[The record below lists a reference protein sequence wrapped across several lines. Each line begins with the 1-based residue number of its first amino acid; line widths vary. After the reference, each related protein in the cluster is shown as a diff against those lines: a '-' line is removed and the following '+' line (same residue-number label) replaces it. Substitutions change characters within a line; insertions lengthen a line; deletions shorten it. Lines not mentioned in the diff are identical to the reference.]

1 MRIALI
7 TGASSGLGKEF
18 IRQLRREKLD
28 EIWAIA
34 RRKERLLELSG
45 LVPIPVRPISLD
57 LTKPE
62 SIDTLERLLAEAQ
75 PHIHI
80 LINAAGFGKIGNYRE
95 ISRSDTDR
103 MIDLNCRAAVDVT
116 LLALPYMNKGD
127 RILGNLLDC
136 SLPALPPSERLCRHK
151 ILSVPLQPRASGR
164 AYGPQDQGYG
174 GLSLLGK
181 KHRIYPKSPGN
192 RRKQGHPALS
202 SGFPK
207 GNRGTAGSVGQPPG
221 SPGLHAGAGL
231 LPAPDRRKIH
241 PRRTYDGHL
250 VSYTPALTLPKKRRS
265 SSSSPRIF

>member
-80 LINAAGFGKIGNYRE
+80 LINAAGF
-95 ISRSDTDR
+95 
-103 MIDLNCRAAVDVT
+103 AV
-116 LLALPYMNKGD
+116 G
-127 RILGNLLDC
+127 
-136 SLPALPPSERLCRHK
+136 H
-151 ILSVPLQPRASGR
+151 
-164 AYGPQDQGYG
+164 GPD
-174 GLSLLGK
+174 
-181 KHRIYPKSPGN
+181 
-192 RRKQGHPALS
+192 
-202 SGFPK
+202 
-207 GNRGTAGSVGQPPG
+207 
-221 SPGLHAGAGL
+221 
-231 LPAPDRRKIH
+231 D
-241 PRRTYDGHL
+241 
-250 VSYTPALTLPKKRRS
+250 
-265 SSSSPRIF
+265 

>member
-127 RILGNLLDC
+127 RILEIC
-136 SLPALPPSERLCRHK
+136 STAAFQPFPYLNVYAATNPFLEPCDGYSRCLSRH
-151 ILSVPLQPRASGR
+151 V
-164 AYGPQDQGYG
+164 
-174 GLSLLGK
+174 
-181 KHRIYPKSPGN
+181 
-192 RRKQGHPALS
+192 
-202 SGFPK
+202 
-207 GNRGTAGSVGQPPG
+207 
-221 SPGLHAGAGL
+221 
-231 LPAPDRRKIH
+231 
-241 PRRTYDGHL
+241 
-250 VSYTPALTLPKKRRS
+250 
-265 SSSSPRIF
+265 